1 MNEKRMN
8 KNELI
13 KLIDTLKIDKNEFW
27 ILSSG
32 ALVLREIYDDAG
44 DLDIAVTDK
53 GFRELKQNYNL
64 IPKESGF
71 YKVTDKIEC
80 VCNGKIENL
89 KYKPELINGYQVQN
103 IYEYYEYLKK
113 VKERRIN

>member
-32 ALVLREIYDDAG
+32 ALVL
-44 DLDIAVTDK
+44 
-53 GFRELKQNYNL
+53 
-64 IPKESGF
+64 
-71 YKVTDKIEC
+71 
-80 VCNGKIENL
+80 
-89 KYKPELINGYQVQN
+89 
-103 IYEYYEYLKK
+103 
-113 VKERRIN
+113 